1 MEERRPSSRKPE
13 GDLDW
18 NKVSKQWILVSQL
31 FVIVF
36 LVCLIVI
43 LTYTSVDFPYNIFV
57 IGIEVALSIMA
68 VFMVIKSN
76 TIRRRKHRQNNQ
88 YR

>member
-1 MEERRPSSRKPE
+1 MEERRSSRRE
-13 GDLDW
+13 NDLDW

-31 FVIVF
+31 FVIIF
-36 LVCLIVI
+36 LVCLVVVI
-43 LTYTSVDFPYNIFV
+43 TYTTVDFPYNIFV
-57 IGIEVALSIMA
+57 IGIEVALSIMS
-68 VFMVIKSN
+68 VFMVIKAN

>member
-1 MEERRPSSRKPE
+1 MEERRSSRRPE
-13 GDLDW
+13 SELDW

-36 LVCLIVI
+36 LVCLIVVI
-43 LTYTSVDFPYNIFV
+43 TYTTVDFPYNVFV
-57 IGIEVALSIMA
+57 IGIEIALSIMS
-68 VFMVIKSN
+68 VFMVIRAN